1 MKFIRMFSIVFSAL
15 LLGAHFRWHGMDLL
29 SIPAVLFP
37 ALLFIKKSWAARTVQ
52 IILFL
57 GGLEWV
63 RTTIEIASRRMDAG
77 EPWVRMAI
85 ILGAVAVFT
94 AVSALPFSRNR
105 SLRIQYGLEKNSPV
119 PTGKK
124 RKTKQH

>member
-1 MKFIRMFSIVFSAL
+1 MKFIRMFSIVLSAF
-15 LLGAHFRWHGMDLL
+15 LLGAHFRWHGMDIL

-37 ALLFIKKSWAARTVQ
+37 VLLFVRRAWAARTVQ

-77 EPWVRMAI
+77 EPWVRMAV

-105 SLRIQYGLEKNSPV
+105 SLRVKYGLEKNV
-119 PTGKK
+119 PAPEVVS
-124 RKTKQH
+124 

>member
-1 MKFIRMFSIVFSAL
+1 MKFIRIFSIVLSAL
-15 LLGAHFRWHGMDLL
+15 LLAAHFRWHGMDLL
-29 SIPAVLFP
+29 AIPAVLFP
-37 ALLFIKKSWAARTVQ
+37 ALLFIKRGWAARTVQ

-77 EPWVRMAI
+77 ESWIRMAI

-94 AVSALPFSRNR
+94 VVSALPFSRNK
-105 SLRIQYGLEKNSPV
+105 SLREQYGVDRS
-119 PTGKK
+119 TI
-124 RKTKQH
+124 